1 LLLIRLN
8 VYFCNLIVYLYM
20 KNKGARLQAIR
31 RLIGKIKITS
41 QEELLKLMI
50 AEGFNMTQ
58 ATLSRDLRYL
68 KVSKMPD
75 EENSYIYSLQEKV
88 TGNTPEL
95 RSGFPL
101 NGFLSMQFAQ
111 GMGLIRTL
119 PGFASGIASAIDTM
133 NIREVAGTIAG
144 DDTILLI
151 PKDGSKKEEII
162 TKLSGFIPGVRSKIL

>member
-1 LLLIRLN
+1 
-8 VYFCNLIVYLYM
+8 M

-31 RLIGKIKITS
+31 RLIGKMKISS
-41 QEELLKLMI
+41 QEELLKLLN

-58 ATLSRDLRYL
+58 ATLSRDLHYL

-75 EENSYIYSLQEKV
+75 EDNSYIYSLQEKE
-88 TGNTPEL
+88 TGNFTEI
-95 RSGFPL
+95 RTDFPL
-101 NGFLSMQFAQ
+101 NGFLSIQFAQ

-151 PKDGSKKEEII
+151 PRDGSKKEDII
-162 TKLSGFIPGVRSKIL
+162 NKLSGFIPGVKSKFF